1 VKITKELFSALIFVK
16 FSSAGVIGLV
26 LELPD
31 QKTRAVLVLITLT
44 QRFPEHARKVVG
56 EMTMRT

>member
-1 VKITKELFSALIFVK
+1 VKITKESFSALIFVK

-31 QKTRAVLVLITLT
+31 QKARAVLVLITLT
-44 QRFPEHARKVVG
+44 
-56 EMTMRT
+56 